1 VYGRK
6 IGSSENPVFLRVR
19 TFDIHSSENLIKQEK
34 RSPYREIVL
43 ARSTSYRGQEA
54 WEVW

>member
-1 VYGRK
+1 MYGRK